1 MALAGRAAEEI
12 IFGDVTSGAYSDIKN
27 ATDTAKRMV
36 TMFGMSEL
44 LGPRRFGT
52 DQNEVFLGRDFS
64 SNADYSEDTAAQID
78 REIHVLITEAYARAK
93 ELLNSHIDK
102 LHFVA
107 RYLLDHEDMDGDL
120 FKATV
125 TLPDT
130 NQPEQPETLP
140 LPAAPDADAQSAPQT
155 GGALPAGI

>member
-1 MALAGRAAEEI
+1 
-12 IFGDVTSGAYSDIKN
+12 
-27 ATDTAKRMV
+27 
-36 TMFGMSEL
+36 
-44 LGPRRFGT
+44 
-52 DQNEVFLGRDFS
+52 
-64 SNADYSEDTAAQID
+64 
-78 REIHVLITEAYARAK
+78 
-93 ELLNSHIDK
+93 
-102 LHFVA
+102 
-107 RYLLDHEDMDGDL
+107 MDGDL